1 MEIHPSR
8 LVTLPIFRGVPP
20 GDIATLASSCKA
32 LRYHR
37 GDVLFEE
44 GDAANDA
51 FLIVSGRLGVY
62 VGSALDERLVSE
74 GKPGEIIGESGLL
87 DPEARRIATV
97 RAVTDCEVLAIS
109 PATML
114 ALGSSRAMV
123 AIELSVL
130 SAMARRTRAANARL
144 EAALAAPRPEPART
158 EPARPEPARVIRG
171 AGPLPAAPVR
181 SETLTETLLRILRG
195 KS

>member
-8 LVTLPIFRGVPP
+8 LVTLPIFRGVPL
-20 GDIATLASSCKA
+20 GDIALLAASCA
-32 LRYHR
+32 GFRYTR

-44 GDAANDA
+44 GDRATHA
-51 FLIVSGRLGVY
+51 FLIVVGRLGVY
-62 VGSALDERLVSE
+62 VGSPDAERLVSE
-74 GKPGEIIGESGLL
+74 GKPGEVIGESGLL

-97 RAVTDCEVLAIS
+97 RAVTDCDVLAIS
-109 PATML
+109 PETML

-144 EAALAAPRPEPART
+144 EAALSATRPEPARIEAARPT
-158 EPARPEPARVIRG
+158 RTAGPPAPARSEPVT
-171 AGPLPAAPVR
+171 
-181 SETLTETLLRILRG
+181 ETLTQTLLRILRG
-195 KS
+195 K

>member
-8 LVTLPIFRGVPP
+8 LVTLPIFRGVPL
-20 GDIATLASSCKA
+20 GDIAALSASCQG
-32 LRYHR
+32 LRYTR

-44 GDAANDA
+44 GDPATDA
-51 FLIVSGRLGVY
+51 FLIVTGRLGVY
-62 VGSALDERLVSE
+62 VGVAPLERQVSE

-87 DPEARRIATV
+87 DPFARRIATV

-109 PATML
+109 PDTML
-114 ALGSSRAMV
+114 ALASSRAMV

-144 EAALAAPRPEPART
+144 EAALAAPRSEPVPAGAARA
-158 EPARPEPARVIRG
+158 PRPTSP
-171 AGPLPAAPVR
+171 PAAAPAR